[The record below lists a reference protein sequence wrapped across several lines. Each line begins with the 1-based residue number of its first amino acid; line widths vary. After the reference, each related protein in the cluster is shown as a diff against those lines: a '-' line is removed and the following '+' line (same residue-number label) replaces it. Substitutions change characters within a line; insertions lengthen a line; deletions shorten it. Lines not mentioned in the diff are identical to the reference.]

1 MLTNNVIYRISLV
14 AAGSTLLGSCTTSTN
29 KELKLNHLD
38 GVKPRN
44 VVFILS
50 DDHRYDYMGFLGTI
64 PWLETPCM
72 DRMAREGAYI
82 QNAFVT
88 TSLSSPSRAS
98 ILTGLYSHTHKVVDN
113 NAPLP
118 DGLTFFPEYLQAAGY
133 ETAFFGKWHM
143 GNDTGEPQPGFTH
156 WEGIRGQGVYWNPEI
171 NINGKWKEFKDSTYL
186 GDLLTDH
193 AIDFIREQKKADKPF
208 FVYLSHKG
216 VHDPFQAPKRY
227 EGCYANKKVPL
238 PTSFENPH
246 YGITPTP
253 NKSVQTGKP
262 LSGVD
267 YYGEQMKPDWV
278 KMQRESWHG
287 VDFCYNGRRNWEE
300 EVRKYCETLRA
311 VDESI
316 GRVIDSLQEMGLD
329 ENTVV
334 IYMGDNGFC
343 WGEHGLID
351 KRQFY
356 EASVRVPMLIRAP
369 GLFPAGQVLKSMVQ
383 NVDIAPTILSCA
395 GLDKPAQ
402 MVGESYIPLLQ
413 RKEIPWRNRIFYEYY
428 WEHEYPQTPTMH
440 GVRTDNYKYIRYH
453 GIWDTNEFYDLNEDP
468 SELQNRIADPEY
480 QDIIK
485 QLDADLY
492 DWLETTNGM
501 FIPLKRTVRPHNDHR
516 NEGNY

>member
-1 MLTNNVIYRISLV
+1 
-14 AAGSTLLGSCTTSTN
+14 
-29 KELKLNHLD
+29 
-38 GVKPRN
+38 
-44 VVFILS
+44 
-50 DDHRYDYMGFLGTI
+50 
-64 PWLETPCM
+64 
-72 DRMAREGAYI
+72 
-82 QNAFVT
+82 
-88 TSLSSPSRAS
+88 
-98 ILTGLYSHTHKVVDN
+98 
-113 NAPLP
+113 
-118 DGLTFFPEYLQAAGY
+118 
-133 ETAFFGKWHM
+133 
-143 GNDTGEPQPGFTH
+143 
-156 WEGIRGQGVYWNPEI
+156 
-171 NINGKWKEFKDSTYL
+171 
-186 GDLLTDH
+186 
-193 AIDFIREQKKADKPF
+193 
-208 FVYLSHKG
+208 
-216 VHDPFQAPKRY
+216 
-227 EGCYANKKVPL
+227 
-238 PTSFENPH
+238 
-246 YGITPTP
+246 
-253 NKSVQTGKP
+253 
-262 LSGVD
+262 
-267 YYGEQMKPDWV
+267 
-278 KMQRESWHG
+278 
-287 VDFCYNGRRNWEE
+287 
-300 EVRKYCETLRA
+300 
-311 VDESI
+311 
-316 GRVIDSLQEMGLD
+316 MGLD

-413 RKEIPWRNRIFYEYY
+413 GKEIPWRNRIFYEYY

-468 SELQNRIADPEY
+468 NELQNRIADPEY

-501 FIPLKRTVRPHNDHR
+501 SIPLKRTVRPHNDHR